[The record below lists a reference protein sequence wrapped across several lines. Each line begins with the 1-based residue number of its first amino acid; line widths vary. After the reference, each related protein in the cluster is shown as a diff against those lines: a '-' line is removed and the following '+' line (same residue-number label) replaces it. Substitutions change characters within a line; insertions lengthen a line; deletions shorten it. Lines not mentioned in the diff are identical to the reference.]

1 MNKLAVG
8 PNTLEEYK
16 VKLIKLGLSK
26 IDIKEELERYADEV
40 KDQIERNKEWH

>member
-1 MNKLAVG
+1 MN
-8 PNTLEEYK
+8 LEEYK

-40 KDQIERNKEWH
+40 KDQIERNRDWKTTLLESI

>member
-26 IDIKEELERYADEV
+26 IDIKEELKRYADEL
-40 KDQIERNKEWH
+40 KDEAERNKD

>member
-26 IDIKEELERYADEV
+26 IDIKEELKRYADEL
-40 KDQIERNKEWH
+40 KDEAERNKE